1 MTKDPLHIIDTLS
14 PTDALAVLRS
24 LAGSDQQFAARIAAL
39 APARLRGLNS
49 EEVAAALYDEL
60 NGLAVEQ
67 VWDRAGR
74 TRCGCVEGLH
84 RFERESTSEFKDWH
98 PVHQGPLSPLLSN
111 LYPIPV
117 WI

>member
-1 MTKDPLHIIDTLS
+1 MTKEPLHIIDTLS
-14 PTDALAVLRS
+14 PTDALASLRS
-24 LAGSDQQFAARIAAL
+24 LVGSDDRLAARIAEMAT
-39 APARLRGLNS
+39 ARLRGVDP
-49 EEVAAALYDEL
+49 EEVAAALCDEL

-98 PVHQGPLSPLLSN
+98 PAHQVPLSLLLSN